1 MLAVGTGCA
10 IVSWQAAGLVE
21 YNIGDSEV
29 LILVWMLVG
38 SLLYSLRTTRPSA
51 VLGEVS

>member
-1 MLAVGTGCA
+1 
-10 IVSWQAAGLVE
+10 VE

-38 SLLYSLRTTRPSA
+38 SMFFSMREERSEAAGATS
-51 VLGEVS
+51 EVA